1 MTFRLAERGIR
12 AVLLD
17 IEGTTTP
24 IAFVYDVLF
33 PFARRALRSYLRE
46 HLDAPDM
53 LDVLQHLHAD
63 WTRDAEDGAPPPA
76 PHDASRDD
84 RADAAAA
91 YAEWLMDR
99 DRKVTGL
106 KALQGRVWADGYESG
121 VLRGDVFPDV
131 PDALARWSAAG
142 VRLAIF
148 SSGSVLA
155 QQMLFRTTS
164 AGDLTRWIE
173 AFFDTGVGAKGSAE
187 SYRRIATA
195 LHCKPA
201 GILFISDVGAELD
214 AARSAGC
221 AVLMCRRPGNRDEPH
236 ADFQTI
242 DDFTEI
248 GV

>member
-1 MTFRLAERGIR
+1 VTFRLGARGIR
-12 AVLLD
+12 TVLLD

-24 IAFVYDVLF
+24 IAFVHEVLF
-33 PFARRALRSYLRE
+33 PFARRALRSFLRQ

-53 LDVLQHLHAD
+53 LEVLRHFQAD
-63 WTRDAEDGAPPPA
+63 WPRDVEHGAPPPA
-76 PHDASRDD
+76 AQDASLDD
-84 RADAAAA
+84 RADAVAA

-106 KALQGRVWADGYESG
+106 KALQGRIWADGYDTG
-121 VLRGDVFPDV
+121 ALRGDVFADV
-131 PDALARWSAAG
+131 PEAFARWSAAG

-164 AGDLTRWIE
+164 SGDLTRWLE
-173 AFFDTGVGAKGSAE
+173 AFFDTGVGAKGSPD

-195 LHCKPA
+195 LECHPA
-201 GILFISDVGAELD
+201 EMLFISDVGAELE
-214 AARSAGC
+214 AARAAGC
-221 AVLMCRRPGNRDEPH
+221 AVLMCRRPGNREEPH
-236 ADFQTI
+236 AGFQTI
-242 DDFTEI
+242 DDFTEV